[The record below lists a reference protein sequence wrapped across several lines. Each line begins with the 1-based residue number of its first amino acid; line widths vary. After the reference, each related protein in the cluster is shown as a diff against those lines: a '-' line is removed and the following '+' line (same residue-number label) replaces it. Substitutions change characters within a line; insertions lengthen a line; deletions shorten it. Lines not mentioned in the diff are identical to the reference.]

1 LLTRLSGFESSNKKR
16 KCLSLNSQR
25 GQILI
30 EYILLLLIGITIAL
44 ILSKKLTGYSDEPD
58 DRGVVIKRW
67 IRIWDS
73 IGKDTPDN

>member
-1 LLTRLSGFESSNKKR
+1 MKKMIPFP
-16 KCLSLNSQR
+16 LHQER

-30 EYILLLLIGITIAL
+30 EYILLLLIGITIAHL
-44 ILSKKLTGYSDEPD
+44 LSQKLTGFSDEPD

-67 IRIWDS
+67 IKIWDS